1 MSEDKKVIFSMVRVN
16 KTTPTGKH
24 ILKDIYLSFFYGAK
38 IGIIGNNGAGKSTVM
53 KIIAGL
59 DEAYQGEVVWSDGY
73 SVGYLSQEPQLD
85 ESKTVRQIVEEG
97 TQEIV
102 DVLKEYEEINMKFMD
117 EEILNDPDKMQKLMD
132 RQAQVQDR
140 IDALDAWELDTKLSI
155 AMDALRCPPDDQPI
169 SELSGGERRR
179 VALCRLLLQQ
189 PDVLLLDEP
198 TNHLDAESIDWLE
211 QHLEQYKGTVLC
223 VTHDRYFL
231 DNVAGWILELDRG
244 EGIPYEGNYASWL
257 EQKSKRLAQE
267 EKQESK
273 RKKELDRE
281 LDWIRQSPK
290 GRRAKNKARINN
302 YESMLSEGTKEKDA
316 RLQIPIPNGPRLG
329 NKVIEASGL
338 NKAFGEKLLV
348 ENLSFQLPPAGIV
361 GIVGPNGAGKTTLF
375 RMVMGEETPD
385 KGSIEVGETVKIGYV
400 DQRHQDIDSN
410 KTVWEVVSGGN
421 EQIEIGGQLFNSR
434 AYVSKFNFNGSDQ
447 QKKCGVLSGGERN
460 RLHLAMTLKTEANVL
475 LLDEPTNDIDVNTLR
490 ALEEGIE
497 GFAGCAVVI
506 SHDRY
511 FLDRICT
518 HILAFEGDSQAYW
531 FEGTYSEYEENR
543 KKRLGD
549 EGPKR
554 IKYRKLVR
562 G

>member
-1 MSEDKKVIFSMVRVN
+1 MSDDKKVIFSMVKVN

-59 DEAYQGEVVWSDGY
+59 DEAFQGDVVWADGY
-73 SVGYLSQEPQLD
+73 TVGYLSQEPELD
-85 ESKTVRQIVEEG
+85 ESKTVREIVEEG

-132 RQAQVQDR
+132 RQAAVQDK

-155 AMDALRCPPDDQPI
+155 AMDALRCPPDDQKI

-267 EKQESK
+267 EKHESK
-273 RKKELDRE
+273 RRKELDRE

-302 YESMLSEGTKEKDA
+302 YESMLAEGTKEKDA
-316 RLQIPIPNGPRLG
+316 RLNIPIPNGPRLG

-338 NKAFGEKLLV
+338 TKAFGDKLLV
-348 ENLSFQLPPAGIV
+348 ENLTFQLPPAGIV
-361 GIVGPNGAGKTTLF
+361 GIIGPNGAGKTTLF
-375 RMVMGEETPD
+375 RMIMGEETPD
-385 KGSIEVGETVKIGYV
+385 GGKIDMGETVKVGYV
-400 DQRHQDIDSN
+400 DQRHADIDPN

-421 EQIEIGGQLFNSR
+421 EQVEIGGQLFNSR
-434 AYVSKFNFNGSDQ
+434 AYVSKFNFNGADQ

>member
-1 MSEDKKVIFSMVRVN
+1 MSDDKKVIFSMVKVN

-59 DEAYQGEVVWSDGY
+59 DEAFQGEVVWADGY
-73 SVGYLSQEPQLD
+73 TVGYLSQEPELD
-85 ESKTVRQIVEEG
+85 ESKTVREVVEEG

-302 YESMLSEGTKEKDA
+302 YESLLSEGTKEKDA

-400 DQRHQDIDSN
+400 DQRHQDIDPN